1 METVRTTV
9 NIEDRAL
16 ELGKKKAAETGRSLG
31 SVISD
36 ALLQAYSGRPS
47 SRKTTRYDFPVCGE
61 GGLRP
66 GVDLDNSAALQD
78 LMDGLQ

>member
-1 METVRTTV
+1 VRTTV

-16 ELGKKKAAETGRSLG
+16 ELAKKKAAETGRSLG

-36 ALLQAYSGRPS
+36 ALLQAYSGRPAT
-47 SRKTTRYDFPVCGE
+47 RKVVRYGLPVSGT

-66 GVDLDNSAALQD
+66 GVDLDNSAALED
-78 LMDGLQ
+78 IMDGLR